1 MQPFKTQDRQNRFS
15 PLWLPRTGWMR
26 SVAMLLAMA
35 AFAGAALLV
44 GQFPPARTVRPV
56 DPNDQVDMQNQQ
68 GELDKEAQEKSR
80 TALNAERRK
89 HIADES
95 AALLQLATE
104 LKAEVDKT
112 DKDTLSLNVIR
123 KAETIEK
130 LAHAVKENMKIA
142 IKD

>member
-1 MQPFKTQDRQNRFS
+1 
-15 PLWLPRTGWMR
+15 MR
-26 SVAMLLAMA
+26 SVIMLLAMV
-35 AFAGAALLV
+35 AFAGATLLV

-68 GELDKEAQEKSR
+68 VQLDKEAQEKNR
-80 TALNAERRK
+80 AALNAERRK

-95 AALLQLATE
+95 AALLQLVTE

>member
-68 GELDKEAQEKSR
+68 VELDKEAQEKSR